1 MESAPKGYNAIPYD
15 VTLQLKNRAHKW
27 GEIDEED
34 TAEWLIDNNHQHSN
48 SAQWF
53 ADAPKGYAAVA
64 PTDYVQIPIGEALRR
79 INQKNNL

>member
-34 TAEWLIDNNHQHSN
+34 TAEWLIDNNH
-48 SAQWF
+48 
-53 ADAPKGYAAVA
+53 
-64 PTDYVQIPIGEALRR
+64 
-79 INQKNNL
+79 